1 MSHSHPQRFRT
12 VGLVGRRGNPHVVD
26 SVAAV
31 ERVLAAAG
39 VDIVLEAATAPMLPG
54 RHHTTAPR
62 GDLGACDLIVVVGG
76 DGSILGVARDLAH
89 SGVLVVGVN
98 RGGLGF
104 LADVS
109 PEQIEQKIGA
119 VLDGEY
125 TVDERFLL
133 EAHIRRGDEV
143 VGGSAALNDVVVH
156 AAPTSRM
163 MDFALYVDDE
173 FVYEQRSDGVIVA
186 TPTGSTAYSLSAGGP
201 IMHPSLDAVVI
212 VPMFPHT
219 LTSRPLVVRGDA
231 ADQDRRRWPGQ
242 PRPGS
247 VATRRSTIRSNRAMR
262 CTSGSTPTPCTWPI
276 RWTTGSSNPAAA
288 SSTGRAGSATADEA
302 GAGRLMRPG
311 AAARRYPVSRPCPPS
326 RGSSARAAGR
336 RSPPARP
343 GPRAIG

>member
-1 MSHSHPQRFRT
+1 MSHSHPLRFRT

-39 VDIVLEAATAPMLPG
+39 VDIVLEAATAPMLPD
-54 RHHTTAPR
+54 RDHVTASR

-133 EAHIRRGDEV
+133 EARIERGDEI

-231 ADQDRRRWPGQ
+231 EIRIVAGGLAAAPRVSCDSQVDYTIQPGDALHIGKY
-242 PRPGS
+242 PHPLHLAYPMDHGFFESCRS
-247 VATRRSTIRSNRAMR
+247 KLDWATRLGN
-262 CTSGSTPTPCTWPI
+262 G
-276 RWTTGSSNPAAA
+276 
-288 SSTGRAGSATADEA
+288 
-302 GAGRLMRPG
+302 
-311 AAARRYPVSRPCPPS
+311 
-326 RGSSARAAGR
+326 
-336 RSPPARP
+336 
-343 GPRAIG
+343 